1 MDNGDGCGHACTSM
15 LSTLLIAVAG
25 VFGAAVLRGFTG
37 FGFGIAAVPMLS
49 LALPPTQAVPFVVV
63 LQALVGVAGFRSAWH
78 ECDWRAVRGLVPGLI
93 VGIPIGLM
101 VLTLFAPNTV
111 RLAIGLVIAA
121 SVVVLWRGAHLPPN
135 PSRGITLLT
144 GLLSG
149 IISGLASMGGPPVVV
164 YLLALGHRAAV
175 VRSTSIIYFMVSAL
189 LSLIGMSTRGL
200 LDRQILIWAVASVPV
215 LFVGSWVGA
224 WGFRRAKP
232 HHHRL
237 TALVVLSLL
246 AMILIVRALLAD

>member
-1 MDNGDGCGHACTSM
+1 M
-15 LSTLLIAVAG
+15 LSTLLIAVVG
-25 VFGAAVLRGFTG
+25 VFAAAVLRGFTG

-63 LQALVGVAGFRSAWH
+63 LQVLVGVAGFRGAWH

-121 SVVVLWRGAHLPPN
+121 SVVVLWRGARLPPQ
-135 PSRGITLLT
+135 PSRGITLLV
-144 GLLSG
+144 GLMSG
-149 IISGLASMGGPPVVV
+149 TISGLASMGGPPIVV
-164 YLLALGHRAAV
+164 YLLALGHGAAV
-175 VRSTSIIYFMVSAL
+175 VRSTSIIYFMLSSL
-189 LSLIGMSTRGL
+189 LSLLAMSAHGL
-200 LDRQILIWAVASVPV
+200 LDRQILIWAAASVPV
-215 LFVGSWVGA
+215 LFAGSWVGT
-224 WGFRRAKP
+224 WGFRRARP

-237 TALVVLSLL
+237 TALVVLSVL
-246 AMILIVRALLAD
+246 ALTLIGRALLAD